1 MSSDIWYSSLCG
13 SELEGEEADTE
24 RRAFRSWG
32 LNSFFWVREQVRS
45 KPRYL
50 PYFFSIGAKAS
61 GAYWTTTKRFPVNRH
76 KGVAVFSRLLWR
88 YCNSNF
94 LQQIIDLKKAIQK
107 QQEHGFFVGCMA
119 MQGIQIVV
127 QELQNHLLTIDLL
140 RIQAVKLSNRTK
152 VADLDQILLVHVS
165 WCDLAL
171 TFRHLSLYLGK
182 KRCKWWT
189 QRFRRS

>member
-1 MSSDIWYSSLCG
+1 VSSDIWYSSLCG

-32 LNSFFWVREQVRS
+32 LNSFFRVREQVRS

-94 LQQIIDLKKAIQK
+94 FTANCRPEESYSEITRTWLFCWLYGNARNPDCCTRRAAKSPVDNWLT
-107 QQEHGFFVGCMA
+107 
-119 MQGIQIVV
+119 
-127 QELQNHLLTIDLL
+127 QNSG
-140 RIQAVKLSNRTK
+140 R
-152 VADLDQILLVHVS
+152 
-165 WCDLAL
+165 
-171 TFRHLSLYLGK
+171 
-182 KRCKWWT
+182 
-189 QRFRRS
+189 